1 MANTLI
7 IEPPDLPAGTKL
19 GAKYSAGL
27 KPKVPAAQKERR
39 SRPRWSHQVM
49 VPMAPWDS
57 EATHQFA
64 KLRFTTVRCL
74 DLSDGGVAI
83 VLPVL
88 PRFTQAVFTLKLDHQ
103 PAHLLARIKDI
114 AEGSYFGQLQFRIG
128 FQFTA
133 VLDSDGSL
141 GPMPTR

>member
-7 IEPPDLPAGTKL
+7 IEPPDLPAGIKL
-19 GAKYSAGL
+19 GAKYTPGAALKRPAG
-27 KPKVPAAQKERR
+27 QKERR
-39 SRPRWSHQVM
+39 SKPRWSHQIM

-57 EATHQFA
+57 EATRQFA
-64 KLRFTTVRCL
+64 NLRFTTVRCL

-88 PRFTQAVFTLKLDHQ
+88 PRFTQAVFSLMLEREPTN
-103 PAHLLARIKDI
+103 LLARVKDI

-133 VLDSDGSL
+133 VLGPDGSL
-141 GPMPTR
+141 GPMPAK